1 MSERKSLSGG
11 DWASI
16 SVFLVGSLALVLMGY
31 GLFFA
36 TGGGSTGSAA
46 LGAALA
52 GALGPVPVMITGAGI
67 AYLGARAFLSGDR
80 TGMVTGI
87 LGMLG
92 IAIGLSVIAGSLSG
106 VHGGSLG
113 AATGGR
119 VAEMTHAAVGVLLGA
134 IVAFGAAYFAWMRED
149 PAAAAKLAPA
159 RRATPAPPKG
169 DDGVTAAESAMLFP
183 VEREEEVSPARPIAP
198 PAKPV
203 KPLYP
208 EDVRLK
214 GEIPSGAR
222 PLTSTN
228 ALAAAPTIPLVPEP
242 AVYRWTAPRAAA
254 DPTRIAAEEIEAL
267 ADVAPPVPEFVPVA
281 VVEEEIAEI
290 VEEIDER
297 PMPPRPTWETT
308 GLAED
313 DEPVDAYGTPLSLV
327 EKARRDRTE
336 DQLADELADELE
348 VEIVEP
354 APVVAARIPREIG
367 EIAESETQAVLEA
380 VRAEESLALDLEP
393 TASAVE
399 VDEADEP
406 VVASAVAIE
415 TEVET
420 GDEPVLA
427 AVAEVEQAE
436 EEAEVSG
443 LLAEQESLLDQLRAN
458 NAAVRA
464 EAGVQE
470 EYDAFEAEVAAADA
484 ELEPVAMV
492 AEELVEEELLDEEE
506 ELEET
511 TIEVV
516 TVTVAVV
523 ATPESELEEDA
534 DDEDEFEEEEELA
547 AVAAEIATEPEA
559 ELAED
564 EDEEEQDED
573 EEPEPVAAVPAAAP
587 RTKVA
592 AAAPSLFDAVETE
605 PQVVL
610 KPKAAVPASR
620 AEKAPGRG
628 IDPEK
633 KLLVEVGCMFVE
645 RGRVAV
651 SMLQRQYDMD
661 FDQACRVLDDLQ
673 EMGLIGPYMGG
684 KNRDILLTKDQWM
697 EKVGAGV
704 D

>member
-1 MSERKSLSGG
+1 MSERKTLSGG
-11 DWASI
+11 DWLSI
-16 SVFLVGSLALVLMGY
+16 GVFLFGSLAAVLMGY
-31 GLFFA
+31 GLL
-36 TGGGSTGSAA
+36 TGAGGTTGTAA
-46 LGAALA
+46 F
-52 GALGPVPVMITGAGI
+52 GALIGGAVGPLPALLGGAGI
-67 AYLGARAFLSGDR
+67 AFLGARAFLTGDR
-80 TGMVTGI
+80 GGLTVGI

-92 IAIGLSVIAGSLSG
+92 VAIGMSVVVGSLSELR
-106 VHGGSLG
+106 GGSLG
-113 AATGGR
+113 DGTGGR
-119 VAEMTHAAVGVLLGA
+119 IAEMTHPAVGVLLGA

-183 VEREEEVSPARPIAP
+183 GEHVEEAVAPARPIS
-198 PAKPV
+198 PATKPV
-203 KPLYP
+203 QPLYP

-214 GEIPSGAR
+214 GEVPAGTR
-222 PLTSTN
+222 PLTSPS
-228 ALAAAPTIPLVPEP
+228 ALAAAPVIPAVAEP

-254 DPTRIAAEEIEAL
+254 DSTRIAPEEIEAL
-267 ADVAPPVPEFVPVA
+267 ADAAPPVREYVPAA
-281 VVEEEIAEI
+281 VVEEVAEI
-290 VEEIDER
+290 VEEAEER

-308 GLAED
+308 GLSED

-327 EKARRDRTE
+327 EKARRDRTDDE
-336 DQLADELADELE
+336 AAADIAADFEE
-348 VEIVEP
+348 

-367 EIAESETQAVLEA
+367 EIAESEAQELLEA
-380 VRAEESLALDLEP
+380 VRAEESVALALEP
-393 TASAVE
+393 AISAVQ
-399 VDEADEP
+399 VVEAGVP
-406 VVASAVAIE
+406 VVSIAVE

-420 GDEPVLA
+420 GDEPVA
-427 AVAEVEQAE
+427 AAIAAPEEQAE
-436 EEAEVSG
+436 EQPEEQAEVAG
-443 LLAEQESLLDQLRAN
+443 RRAQQGSLLDELRAH

-464 EAGVQE
+464 EADVQDE
-470 EYDAFEAEVAAADA
+470 LDELEAELATADA
-484 ELEPVAMV
+484 ELAPVAGI
-492 AEELVEEELLDEEE
+492 AAELVEEERFDLEAEAEEAPV
-506 ELEET
+506 
-511 TIEVV
+511 EVLS
-516 TVTVAVV
+516 VV
-523 ATPESELEEDA
+523 AIAPSEAEEDA
-534 DDEDEFEEEEELA
+534 DGEVEFEDEEREPP
-547 AVAAEIATEPEA
+547 VAEIAAQPAADMAADDDEGDEADADDEASEPIA
-559 ELAED
+559 
-564 EDEEEQDED
+564 
-573 EEPEPVAAVPAAAP
+573 VAPAAAP

-684 KNRDILLTKDQWM
+684 KNREILLTKDQWM
-697 EKVGAGV
+697 EKVGAAV